1 VGEFNYEWTKGSD
14 ATEGTE
20 KNTRIT
26 PAVGFMLFF

>member
-1 VGEFNYEWTKGSD
+1 VVEFHSEWTKGSD

-20 KNTRIT
+20 KNTRVT